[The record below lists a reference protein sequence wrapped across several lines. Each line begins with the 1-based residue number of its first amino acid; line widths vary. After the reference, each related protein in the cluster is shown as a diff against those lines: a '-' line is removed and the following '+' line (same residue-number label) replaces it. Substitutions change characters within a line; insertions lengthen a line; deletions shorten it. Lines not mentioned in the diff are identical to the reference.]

1 MCVMDAE
8 ARGVRAAAGLIE
20 QGEYRVVTKASKTR
34 HAGQWR
40 PGQSGNPG
48 GRPPGTGE
56 VAKLRQAIS
65 EHVPEI
71 LDKLV
76 QQAREG
82 DAQAARL
89 LLERVI
95 PPVRPVEL
103 PALLDLPAGGALAD
117 HGRAILQATGEGVL
131 GPQQAAQLLAALGAL
146 ARVVEVD
153 ELARRVQALEDGKI
167 AARPG
172 DA

>member
-1 MCVMDAE
+1 MQSVITK
-8 ARGVRAAAGLIE
+8 VRH
-20 QGEYRVVTKASKTR
+20 T
-34 HAGQWR
+34 GQWQ
-40 PGQSGNPG
+40 PGTSGNPA
-48 GRPPGTGE
+48 GRRPGSGE
-56 VAKLRQAIS
+56 VAKLRQAIAA
-65 EHVPEI
+65 HVPEI
-71 LDKLV
+71 IDRLV

-95 PPVRPVEL
+95 PPVKAAEQ

-117 HGRAILQATGEGVL
+117 HGRAILQATGEGAL

-153 ELARRVQALEDGKI
+153 ELARRVQALEDGRE
-167 AARPG
+167 A
-172 DA
+172 